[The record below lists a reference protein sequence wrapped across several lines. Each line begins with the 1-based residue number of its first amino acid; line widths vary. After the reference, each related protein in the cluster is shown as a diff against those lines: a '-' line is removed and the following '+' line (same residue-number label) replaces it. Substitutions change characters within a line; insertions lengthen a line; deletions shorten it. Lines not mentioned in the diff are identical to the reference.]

1 MHHVATS
8 CSNPQLKVECEWR
21 LGLWDSLTQTIK
33 STQLAETP
41 ANAMV
46 TCYALAIS
54 GRQSELAAHLTSA
67 MARLQH
73 EWSLLPPSDINAKV
87 AMLQKANQWVEVSD
101 GAKVVQEI
109 KRCTMNATMVR
120 THLNA
125 SHPVGLQVSCT
136 HWHILSLSAVLV
148 VHQLDH
154 HMLAHRSI
162 HRAIFCFGF
171 G

>member
-1 MHHVATS
+1 MTVLCRWQDLHQVAQN
-8 CSNPQLKVECEWR
+8 CGNPQLKVECEWR

-46 TCYALAIS
+46 TCYALAIN
-54 GRQSELAAHLTSA
+54 GRQSELSAHLASA

-73 EWSLLPPSDINAKV
+73 EWSLLTPSDINAKI

-109 KRCTMNATMVR
+109 KRCTMNSM
-120 THLNA
+120 
-125 SHPVGLQVSCT
+125 QVHT
-136 HWHILSLSAVLV
+136 LP
-148 VHQLDH
+148 
-154 HMLAHRSI
+154 
-162 HRAIFCFGF
+162 
-171 G
+171 